1 MALDFETWQMLALS
15 ETEVF
20 LTQRKIPSLLT
31 MAIVLSAE
39 GTSFQARVYPLEEVT
54 GVLHRPCHFCGAF
67 AEIKSGGS
75 PESVKVESCSSLW
88 SAANQPQ
95 KLIRGQGKGLSWP
108 QGFKVNFQTQTL
120 HPSS

>member
-31 MAIVLSAE
+31 MAIVLRSAE
-39 GTSFQARVYPLEEVT
+39 GTSSQAKVYPLEEVT
-54 GVLHRPCHFCGAF
+54 GVLHRPGHFCGAF

-75 PESVKVESCSSLW
+75 PESVKVEACSSFW
-88 SAANQPQ
+88 SAVNHPQ
-95 KLIRGQGKGLSWP
+95 KTNQG
-108 QGFKVNFQTQTL
+108 TR
-120 HPSS
+120 